1 MSLRG
6 ASVVCVSNFW
16 HRDEARHSVHVSS
29 QPSARKNYIVT
40 TPIIM
45 AYETTNLSKC
55 TLVTSDLSLVRM
67 PKPLGASVQWP
78 YPCETSHHLCANCR
92 VSWVSCGS
100 FVTVGGGIWAH
111 GRRTDAWHALQ
122 PFGNVRFAVRSVCLT
137 PSDHSFLLLQV
148 CLICL
153 SAELQTKPPLN
164 FPNLS
169 CEVGM
174 PISKNFTFVSSESQT
189 LRILYLFKYEK
200 IGFFVCLAP

>member
-1 MSLRG
+1 
-6 ASVVCVSNFW
+6 
-16 HRDEARHSVHVSS
+16 
-29 QPSARKNYIVT
+29 
-40 TPIIM
+40 M

-55 TLVTSDLSLVRM
+55 TLVSSDLSLARM
-67 PKPLGASVQWP
+67 PKPLGSSVQWP
-78 YPCETSHHLCANCR
+78 YPCETSHHLGANCR

-174 PISKNFTFVSSESQT
+174 PISKNFTFVSTESQT